1 MFFFL
6 QSPGAGDSGYV
17 DSPPP
22 DEMDSDGEDKI
33 NLDQNVGAQI
43 GQDKGSVGT
52 ALLESALSGLPPR
65 WRNWAIRGIFTWVMI
80 GGFGFLIWGGPPIL
94 MLTVKKNRFYC
105 FFRHFVISIEN
116 LLQLLFVFIFYQ
128 TLAVQVKCFSEI
140 INIGYAVYRVHNL
153 PWFRSLSW

>member
-94 MLTVKKNRFYC
+94 MLTVKKKSILLFFPTFRDFYRKFTATAVRFY
-105 FFRHFVISIEN
+105 F
-116 LLQLLFVFIFYQ
+116 LPD
-128 TLAVQVKCFSEI
+128 FSC
-140 INIGYAVYRVHNL
+140 ASQM
-153 PWFRSLSW
+153 FQ